1 MFPCIKMFEGL
12 GGTIALSNS
21 KQNVKVFFFSV
32 DEKQTQD
39 NLEQGKCSS
48 YFIAFNIMYALEGST
63 DKPVQD
69 DFSTL
74 PITTNE
80 YL

>member
-1 MFPCIKMFEGL
+1 MFPCMKMFEGL

-48 YFIAFNIMYALEGST
+48 LS
-63 DKPVQD
+63 KV
-69 DFSTL
+69 TL
-74 PITTNE
+74 
-80 YL
+80 

>member
-1 MFPCIKMFEGL
+1 MVPCIKMFEGL

-32 DEKQTQD
+32 DEKTQD

-48 YFIAFNIMYALEGST
+48 LS
-63 DKPVQD
+63 KV
-69 DFSTL
+69 TL
-74 PITTNE
+74 
-80 YL
+80 